1 MSLRQLRDRVA
12 AGAVSHPL
20 LSRLAG
26 RLADL
31 KPPAAVLR
39 PLLRAYVRLYGVDM
53 AEAAEPLEAYPSFNA
68 FFTRRLKPGLR
79 PLPSEP
85 GLLVSPADAKLTSV
99 GPVPADGRL
108 EQVKGHTYALDEL
121 LVSAEEAARFSGGV
135 QATLYL
141 SPSMYHRVH
150 SPLDGRVRA
159 WTYRPGRLFPVNALS
174 VRTVERL
181 FTRNER
187 LVVFLESDAFGPV
200 ALVMVGASNVGR
212 MTLSFAPL
220 VTNTGAPAG
229 TFRPPQ
235 EIRLRRGDE
244 LGAFNLGST
253 VVLLSADGR
262 LEPLA
267 RPGDLVRV
275 NHPLFRR
282 T

>member
-1 MSLRQLRDRVA
+1 VSLRHLRDRVA

-31 KPPAAVLR
+31 KPPPAVLR

-68 FFTRRLKPGLR
+68 FFTRRLKPGRR
-79 PLPSEP
+79 PLPAEP
-85 GLLVSPADAKLTSV
+85 GVLVSPADSRLTSV
-99 GPVPADGRL
+99 GPVPDHGEL
-108 EQVKGHTYALDEL
+108 EQVKGRTYALSEL
-121 LVSAEEAARFSGGV
+121 LGSVEEAACFRGGV

-159 WTYRPGRLFPVNALS
+159 WTYRPGRLFPVNAFS
-174 VRTVERL
+174 VRSVDRL

-187 LVVFLESDAFGPV
+187 VVVFLDSDAFGPV
-200 ALVMVGASNVGR
+200 ALVMVGAANVGR

-220 VTNTGAPAG
+220 ATNTGAPAG
-229 TFRPPQ
+229 TVRPPQ
-235 EIRLRRGDE
+235 EILLRRGDE

-253 VVLLSADGR
+253 VVLLAADGR

-275 NHPLFRR
+275 NQPLFRR